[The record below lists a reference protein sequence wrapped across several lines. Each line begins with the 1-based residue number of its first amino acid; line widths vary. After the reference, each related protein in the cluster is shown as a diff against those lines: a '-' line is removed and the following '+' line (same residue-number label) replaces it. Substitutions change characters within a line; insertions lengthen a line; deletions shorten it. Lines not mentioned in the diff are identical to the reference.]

1 MATQPKNKKPNH
13 FQDSFETGGNEIVQQ
28 ATSLSKD
35 AIRSMWEDFF
45 KSSAKQTLPDQLLN
59 TRPESSST
67 IQHEG
72 VLQEG
77 EEFSLIQEKS
87 EKKAVVTTEHREYV
101 RSLDKSETTRTQ
113 ETESSQRV
121 ELLQME
127 IKKLIKASKEMEMAF
142 KHVSQQVTTTSNSE
156 TGSRYEVNFLEWVL
170 LTVRN
175 ARIRVEEGKNW
186 LALFASK
193 KGQQQYWSQ
202 ASKKGTSFMLSSER
216 TVATQSG

>member
-1 MATQPKNKKPNH
+1 MATQSKNKQQNH
-13 FQDSFETGGNEIVQQ
+13 FQDSFETGGNEVVQQ

-59 TRPESSST
+59 TRSESPST
-67 IQHEG
+67 IQREA

-77 EEFSLIQEKS
+77 QEFSLIQKP

-101 RSLDKSETTRTQ
+101 RSLDKSETSKTQ
-113 ETESSQRV
+113 DVETTQRV

-127 IKKLIKASKEMEMAF
+127 IKKLIKASKEMEIAF
-142 KHVSQQVTTTSNSE
+142 KHVSQHVTVSSNAE
-156 TGSRYEVNFLEWVL
+156 TGSKYEVNFLEWVL

-175 ARIRVEEGKNW
+175 ARMRVEEGKNW

-216 TVATQSG
+216 TVATQTG

>member
-1 MATQPKNKKPNH
+1 MATQSKNTQQNF
-13 FQDSFETGGNEIVQQ
+13 FQDSFETSGNEVVQQ
-28 ATSLSKD
+28 AKSLSKD

-45 KSSAKQTLPDQLLN
+45 KSSAKQTLPDQLLS
-59 TRPESSST
+59 TRSESSPT
-67 IQHEG
+67 VQQEAI
-72 VLQEG
+72 LQEG
-77 EEFSLIQEKS
+77 QEFSLIQS
-87 EKKAVVTTEHREYV
+87 PEKKRVVTTEHREYV
-101 RSLDKSETTRTQ
+101 RSLERPETSKTQ
-113 ETESSQRV
+113 EAETNQRV

-142 KHVSQQVTTTSNSE
+142 KHVSQQVTVTSSSE
-156 TGSRYEVNFLEWVL
+156 TGSRYEINFLEWVL

-216 TVATQSG
+216 TVATQTG